1 MHSCKLCSAASLL
14 ETPEMPLSAL
24 EQITQREDS
33 CPVWGFIYQG
43 VMTYKERWGHLSEE
57 FHIFVQISL
66 RITKDTVLEVDIRKV
81 FEVQP
86 IRVALIEFYVLP
98 GTIAYSHVPQ
108 RYLII
113 ILLENIKSC
122 LMTNRR

>member
-1 MHSCKLCSAASLL
+1 
-14 ETPEMPLSAL
+14 MPLSAV

-33 CPVWGFIYQG
+33 CPVWGFVYQG
-43 VMTYKERWGHLSEE
+43 VMMYKERWGHLSKE
-57 FHIFVQISL
+57 FDIFVQIAL
-66 RITKDTVLEVDIRKV
+66 RTTKDGVLEVDIRKV

-108 RYLII
+108 CSLII
-113 ILLENIKSC
+113 IPLENIKSC